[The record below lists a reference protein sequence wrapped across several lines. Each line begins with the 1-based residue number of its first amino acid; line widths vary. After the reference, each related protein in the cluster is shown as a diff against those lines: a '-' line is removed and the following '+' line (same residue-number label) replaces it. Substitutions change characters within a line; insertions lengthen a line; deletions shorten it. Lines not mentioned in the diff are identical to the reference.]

1 MTTAF
6 FSSPAPLNQLVTLL
20 IPKQMLPLHNESQ
33 GVYVNNKKDNL
44 MAISEVLKYLSN
56 FSIYQLKWPFQ
67 NSLTSTSA
75 NMVHLPQAYVF

>member
-33 GVYVNNKKDNL
+33 GVYVNKKKKDNL

-56 FSIYQLKWPFQ
+56 FSIYQLK
-67 NSLTSTSA
+67 
-75 NMVHLPQAYVF
+75 